1 MNDIMT
7 ETTIQKTSSAA
18 IVPLDEDKNFEL
30 SARNPAEMVQCH
42 QAAIGW
48 CERKIQSIKAEA
60 GELEK
65 AYLHAKAKKWA
76 NETLKR
82 HWGLTLKR
90 VVFYE
95 KMLAAFNAGY
105 YIVPNFPVT
114 LFAIKTTKPT
124 PKRMWARL
132 RSENRKNFQQHPE
145 VLPAGEGEYQNP
157 NPIVTKSYSSFLSD
171 QQKGDTWAFEATE
184 WDEMEFP
191 ANMARVH
198 VMEAATRAMDEKIFD
213 EVAFL
218 PQDHKRNPDPLLIG
232 RIIDPRPAAYYGGQ
246 RRVSFMLAWHIDT
259 RTL

>member
-1 MNDIMT
+1 MKQVKPVSEEEIVQALRRQDERVLKTVYKQHYPQIANMVVNNGGSVQEAKDIYQ
-7 ETTIQKTSSAA
+7 ETI
-18 IVPLDEDKNFEL
+18 I
-30 SARNPAEMVQCH
+30 
-42 QAAIGW
+42 
-48 CERKIQSIKAEA
+48 
-60 GELEK
+60 
-65 AYLHAKAKKWA
+65 
-76 NETLKR
+76 
-82 HWGLTLKR
+82 
-90 VVFYE
+90 VFYE